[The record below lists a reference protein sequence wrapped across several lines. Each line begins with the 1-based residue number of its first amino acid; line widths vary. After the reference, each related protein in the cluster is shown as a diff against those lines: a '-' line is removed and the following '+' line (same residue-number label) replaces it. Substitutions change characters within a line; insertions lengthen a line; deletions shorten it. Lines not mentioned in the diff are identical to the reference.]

1 MDKNPR
7 YVTSNAGPE
16 RDGTVALNI
25 RSTICQKED
34 TVVYNEI
41 GEQDYNTLFG
51 GKERDDYHE
60 YNVPDRPQGKT
71 SVDTAT
77 TSGSGPYQELLQHGA
92 RAVAAVNRSPGVAD
106 DLQPY
111 QDLRQD
117 DRSACGVR
125 PNGEMPNQLPS
136 KDTPATE
143 NGYQALKT
151 ATPEY
156 ATLEPSPEYAT
167 LEQNDQSMTGT
178 SDVSGPPSDKQYDT
192 LQRSINTVGQPTSA
206 GYGTLKPMNET
217 DDDYESPDGKP
228 NTTYDVKDSTRPT
241 EALPID
247 QPKTRLSVSYDD
259 DDYQTPIKAAEDLM
273 NAYQT
278 LDNPGYKQEP
288 DTQDEEYSHLQRS
301 LGAKPQ
307 SHSSSNHD
315 TSDSYGKLHLNGTT

>member
-25 RSTICQKED
+25 RSTVCQKED

-60 YNVPDRPQGKT
+60 YNVPDHPQGKT
-71 SVDTAT
+71 SVDKAT
-77 TSGSGPYQELLQHGA
+77 TSGSGPYQELLQDGV

-151 ATPEY
+151 ATPE
-156 ATLEPSPEYAT
+156 
-167 LEQNDQSMTGT
+167 
-178 SDVSGPPSDKQYDT
+178 GPPSDKQYDT

-247 QPKTRLSVSYDD
+247 QPKTRHSVSYDD
-259 DDYQTPIKAAEDLM
+259 DDYQTPIEPAEDLTD
-273 NAYQT
+273 AYQT
-278 LDNPGYKQEP
+278 PIEP
-288 DTQDEEYSHLQRS
+288 R
-301 LGAKPQ
+301 
-307 SHSSSNHD
+307 
-315 TSDSYGKLHLNGTT
+315 